1 MDFVFTYCN
10 SIVSYHLIKMSNVIE
25 ISQDQFIDEVV
36 EKSKTIPVIV
46 DFWAPWCGP
55 CKQLTPVLEKVV
67 ESKKGKVI
75 LAKINVDENQGI
87 AAQLNVR
94 SIPTVYGFVD
104 GKPID
109 AFQGAQPESKIEE
122 MVKKLIDSAPG
133 NEIPKLLEEA
143 DNLFKETKYEEAQK
157 IYENLISLDPGNPT
171 VIAGMLRC
179 LLQLQK
185 NDDAKEI
192 FNSLDDEILKD
203 EEILKVKKL
212 IDNLDNS
219 NKGESIEELINK
231 LRLDPDNK
239 DLTLEIAE
247 KYFSLNQNEE
257 GFETLLNLYN
267 KDSKWNDEIAKKKL
281 LEYFDLLGFNDPNVI
296 NARKKLS
303 SMMFK

>member
-1 MDFVFTYCN
+1 MGN
-10 SIVSYHLIKMSNVIE
+10 IIE
-25 ISQDQFIDEVV
+25 ITQDQFLSEVI
-36 EKSKTIPVIV
+36 EKSKEIPVLV

-55 CKQLTPVLEKVV
+55 CKQLTPVLEKIV

-122 MVKKLIDSAPG
+122 MIKKLIDSSPG

-143 DNLFKETKYEEAQK
+143 DKLFKEIKYEEAQK
-157 IYENLISLDPGNPT
+157 IYENLIALDPGNPT

-192 FNSLDDEILKD
+192 FNSLDDEILKN
-203 EEILKVKKL
+203 EEILKIKKL
-212 IDNLDNS
+212 IENLDNC
-219 NKGESIEELINK
+219 NKGESIEELMHK
-231 LRLDPDNK
+231 LKLDPDNK
-239 DLTLEIAE
+239 DLILEIAE
-247 KYFSLNQNEE
+247 KHFSLNQNED
-257 GFETLLNLYN
+257 GFETLLDLYN

-281 LEYFDLLGFNDPNVI
+281 LEYFDLLGFNDPNVS

>member
-1 MDFVFTYCN
+1 
-10 SIVSYHLIKMSNVIE
+10 MSNVIE

-67 ESKKGKVI
+67 EGKKGKVI

-157 IYENLISLDPGNPT
+157 IYENLIALDPGNPT

-247 KYFSLNQNEE
+247 KYFSLNKNEE

>member
-1 MDFVFTYCN
+1 
-10 SIVSYHLIKMSNVIE
+10 MSNVIE
-25 ISQDQFIDEVV
+25 IGQDQFIDEVV

-55 CKQLTPVLEKVV
+55 CKQLTPILEKVV
-67 ESKKGKVI
+67 ESKKGKVV

-133 NEIPKLLEEA
+133 NEVPKQLEEA
-143 DNLFKETKYEEAQK
+143 NELFKEKKYEEAQA
-157 IYENLISLDPGNPT
+157 IYENLISLDPGNSK

-179 LLQLQK
+179 LLQLKK

-192 FNSLDDEILKD
+192 FNSLDDEMLKD
-203 EEILKVKKL
+203 EEILKIKKL
-212 IDNLDNS
+212 IDNIDNS
-219 NKGESIEELINK
+219 DKGESIDGLISK
-231 LRLDPDNK
+231 LRIDPNNK
-239 DLTLEIAE
+239 SLILEIAE
-247 KYFSLNQNEE
+247 KYFTLNQNEE
-257 GFETLLNLYN
+257 GFNKLLDLFNR
-267 KDSKWNDEIAKKKL
+267 DSKWNDEIAKKKL

-296 NARKKLS
+296 IARKKLS

>member
-1 MDFVFTYCN
+1 M
-10 SIVSYHLIKMSNVIE
+10 SYVIE

-55 CKQLTPVLEKVV
+55 CKQLTPILEKIV
-67 ESKKGKVI
+67 ENKKGKLI

-87 AAQLNVR
+87 AAQLNVK

-104 GKPID
+104 GRPID

-122 MVKKLIDSAPG
+122 MVKKMIDSAPG

-143 DNLFKETKYEEAQK
+143 DSLFKEKKYNEAQK
-157 IYENLISLDPGNPT
+157 IYEDLIALDPGNPNI
-171 VIAGMLRC
+171 IAGMLRC
-179 LLQLQK
+179 LLQLKK
-185 NDDAKEI
+185 NEDAKEI
-192 FNSLDDEILKD
+192 FNSLDQEML
-203 EEILKVKKL
+203 ENSEILKVKKL
-212 IDNLDNS
+212 IDNLENS
-219 NKGESIEELINK
+219 NKGDSIDQLNSK
-231 LRLDPDNK
+231 LKLDPDNNNI
-239 DLTLEIAE
+239 TLEIAE

-257 GFETLLNLYN
+257 GFETLLNLFN
-267 KDSKWNDEIAKKKL
+267 KNPKWNDEIAKKKL

>member
-1 MDFVFTYCN
+1 
-10 SIVSYHLIKMSNVIE
+10 MSNVIE
-25 ISQDQFIDEVV
+25 INQDQFIDEVV

-143 DNLFKETKYEEAQK
+143 DGLFKETKYEEAQK
-157 IYENLISLDPGNPT
+157 IYEDLIALDPGNPT

-192 FNSLDDEILKD
+192 FNSLDDAILKN
-203 EEILKVKKL
+203 EEVLKIKKL

-239 DLTLEIAE
+239 DLTLQIAE
-247 KYFSLNQNEE
+247 KYFSLNKNEE